1 MGQVANQLHII
12 GLLICASILVSCG
25 TSLEDICSNPDQYNG
40 EEVDINDGL
49 TLSGGCTQ
57 IGCDCC
63 NLCEFFFHVACPL
76 TKSGSSS
83 GIRII
88 STNPDFPEV
97 TYSKSGATTRF
108 GCLYLDCQTPS
119 CTPIADLHSISEVTG
134 TFTSG
139 FMRSPPTVSHTL
151 DVSSFKN

>member
-1 MGQVANQLHII
+1 MISINNLFHIS
-12 GLLICASILVSCG
+12 GSLICAIILVSCG
-25 TSLEDICSNPDQYNG
+25 PSLEDICSDPNQYNG
-40 EEVDINDGL
+40 QKVDISDGL
-49 TLSGGCTQ
+49 TLSDTCTQ

-63 NLCEFFFHVACPL
+63 NLCRSSFYIACPL
-76 TKSGSSS
+76 TNSGSSS

-88 STNPDFPEV
+88 STNPEFREV
-97 TYSKSGATTRF
+97 TYSKTGEKTRF

-139 FMRSPPTVSHTL
+139 SMQSPSTAFHTL